1 MCTIKWSPLAALFIL
16 LCSCSGVTVNHD
28 YDVTANFSQYKTFDW
43 VPGEQP
49 RTGDIRVD
57 NPLLDNRIRAAVE
70 RVMIEKGYRK
80 ATAGK
85 PDLLVAY
92 NLTIRSKIESDTV
105 STGVGYGGYPYWGG
119 VGFETR
125 VREYDEGMLVIDLG
139 DARENKLIWR
149 GTGTRRITQQA
160 SPEKT
165 TEIVNKTVAEILAQ
179 FPPEQ
184 K

>member
-1 MCTIKWSPLAALFIL
+1 MPKKKWLLAALFIL
-16 LCSCSGVTVNHD
+16 FSGCSGVTVNHD
-28 YDVTANFSQYKTFDW
+28 YDVTADFSQYRTFDW

-49 RTGDIRVD
+49 QTGDIRVD
-57 NPLLDNRIRAAVE
+57 NPLLDNRIRAAVD
-70 RVMIEKGYRK
+70 RVMVEKGYRK
-80 ATAGK
+80 ATDGK

-179 FPPEQ
+179 FPPNQ
-184 K
+184 R

>member
-1 MCTIKWSPLAALFIL
+1 MHTIKWTPWAALFIF
-16 LCSCSGVTVNHD
+16 LCSCSSVTVSHD

-49 RTGDIRVD
+49 KTGDIRVD
-57 NPLLDNRIRAAVE
+57 NPFLDNRIRAAVV
-70 RVMIEKGYRK
+70 RIMVEKGYRK
-80 ATAGK
+80 ATTDK

-105 STGVGYGGYPYWGG
+105 STSVGYGGYPYWGG

-125 VREYDEGMLVIDLG
+125 IREYDEGMLVIDLG
-139 DARENKLIWR
+139 DASENKLIWR
-149 GTGTRRITQQA
+149 GTGTRRITNQA

-165 TEIVNKTVAEILAQ
+165 TEIVNKTVTEILAH
-179 FPPEQ
+179 FPPGQ